1 MRYTGIIFYLIALLG
16 VVIVNSVYY
25 PPTYYPFNP
34 QNNYTSY
41 NYSQNNYNISNY
53 GFKSPVRYV
62 DYNYRTKIFPQNLT
76 TGYRSYYY
84 SNPPRFRSKR
94 YSNGFYQY
102 PAAVIHHYVPLT
114 GYQSVPP
121 SVLAHSSP
129 PGASNKSHHLITGIV
144 HFGDRLVYNKNV
156 TDEPFTWFGKVSKYV
171 TYPPRGIQNTR
182 NITVIQVYDLIKD
195 GTGGWARIVNGGVGH
210 RNVTIK
216 LKSQTGKRMSFQVV
230 IYTN

>member
-53 GFKSPVRYV
+53 GFKSPV
-62 DYNYRTKIFPQNLT
+62 
-76 TGYRSYYY
+76 
-84 SNPPRFRSKR
+84 
-94 YSNGFYQY
+94 SNGFYQY